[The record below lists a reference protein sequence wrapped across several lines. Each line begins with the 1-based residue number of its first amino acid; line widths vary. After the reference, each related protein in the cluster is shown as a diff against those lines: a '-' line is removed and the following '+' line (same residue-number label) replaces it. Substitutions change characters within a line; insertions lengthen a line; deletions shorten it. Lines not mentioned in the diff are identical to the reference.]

1 MDMWWLGDAELQRLL
16 ALASKILPLVRQ
28 KLLFCT
34 RSCAG
39 KYAQSTKEHI
49 GNAKP
54 MPAA

>member
-16 ALASKILPLVRQ
+16 ALASKVLVLQ

-39 KYAQSTKEHI
+39 KYAQSTKGHI